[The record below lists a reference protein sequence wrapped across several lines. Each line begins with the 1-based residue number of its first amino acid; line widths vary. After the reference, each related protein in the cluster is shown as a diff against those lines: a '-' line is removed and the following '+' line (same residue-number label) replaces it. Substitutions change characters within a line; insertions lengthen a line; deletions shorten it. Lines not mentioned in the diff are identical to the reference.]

1 MSSPDPNSS
10 GPQNSDDVATETGV
24 QVELPAVGAAAA
36 ADEPRTAARPAAGST
51 AGSVLAVDDIEGGDR
66 EASADADSSFAG
78 MRRREMSVTEQ
89 ARRTL
94 GDGASSEHKTEH
106 ASIATDGSKASPRDR
121 SAMIVGVMLVF
132 SSVASTSPSRVC
144 LCVCRVLV
152 CKWALFDTS
161 HGCICFFC
169 LQSTCSACLCKLRR
183 SAVTLACSQ
192 LTPPCVLPQH
202 PPCAPILRPE
212 V

>member
-78 MRRREMSVTEQ
+78 MRRREMSVPK
-89 ARRTL
+89 RSI
-94 GDGASSEHKTEH
+94 SSMLQMMTPMPAKPAAHPIWPQGRGGEFE
-106 ASIATDGSKASPRDR
+106 
-121 SAMIVGVMLVF
+121 VMVE
-132 SSVASTSPSRVC
+132 
-144 LCVCRVLV
+144 CVWGGR
-152 CKWALFDTS
+152 
-161 HGCICFFC
+161 G
-169 LQSTCSACLCKLRR
+169 
-183 SAVTLACSQ
+183 
-192 LTPPCVLPQH
+192 
-202 PPCAPILRPE
+202 
-212 V
+212 